1 MIPLTFYYIR
11 WHYSMAIRDLVGI
24 IGNFFWFFYELFS
37 IPLFL
42 KTFFVPFHR
51 LAEPATKAFKPG
63 VWFENFIVNSLMRIV
78 GAALRTLLIFIG
90 VCLLAVTGIVGALVL
105 ITWILAPLMLTFLIA
120 SGVTLIAAG

>member
-1 MIPLTFYYIR
+1 MIPLAFYYIR

-51 LAEPATKAFKPG
+51 LEEQKTKAFKPEI
-63 VWFENFIVNSLMRIV
+63 WFENFVVNTLMRLV
-78 GAALRTLLIFIG
+78 GAGLRTVLILFG
-90 VCLLAVTGIVGALVL
+90 VLFLVL
-105 ITWILAPLMLTFLIA
+105 TFIIGSLVLVTWILAPLMLTFLVA